1 MIMIVLMG
9 SLFSCSSTP
18 KKRSVGEVID
28 DSVVTNKLK
37 VKYLRDKVV
46 KGFRVDIDTWKGVVS
61 LRGKFE
67 SQDQIDRAIDIAE
80 RQPGVGEVK
89 SYLIIKA
96 TEGKRKSG
104 KLKEYVEE
112 KDLEVESFKEEEVAK
127 EISKEPKG
135 ETFEDESDLDRPP
148 AQVTG
153 NGY

>member
-1 MIMIVLMG
+1 MIVLMG

-67 SQDQIDRAIDIAE
+67 SQEQIDRAIEIAE
-80 RQPGVGEVK
+80 RQTGVKEVK
-89 SYLIIKA
+89 SYLIIKTA
-96 TEGKRKSG
+96 ESKQKSDKVKG
-104 KLKEYVEE
+104 YVEE
-112 KDLEVESFKEEEVAK
+112 KDLEVAPFKEEEVAK
-127 EISKEPKG
+127 EISKEPEGK
-135 ETFEDESDLDRPP
+135 TFEDESDLDRPP

-153 NGY
+153 DGY